1 MGTVF
6 AHPCDPRRPSAPA
19 LAQDAGAKHRNYDA
33 QVVSGSAPSCD
44 PAPCHSGPSPRALG
58 RLETLLGSGHV
69 LIPGRDDMTR
79 YETDVLGRR
88 HPACWVARP
97 RDVDDVRSVVRWA
110 YAEQAELVVQGA
122 NTGPVLAGVPRS
134 GRHQGVVSME
144 RCRSTIDVD
153 VVNRTVTVSAGV
165 DLDTLNEVLARDGLT
180 FPIDLGANP
189 SVGGM
194 VGANTGG
201 ARLIR
206 HGDVRR
212 HVLGLE
218 VVIPD
223 EHATVLPLLSGLRKD
238 NRGPD
243 LKQLFIASSGTLG
256 IVTAAVLSV
265 DLLPRQVAV
274 ALVAVPDGADVLR
287 LLTFLEA
294 NAAERLSAFEMLS
307 RPAVEAIA
315 RHRPDCMPSPLTQ
328 GGRLPELLVL
338 VELNDSGVAVGDYHR
353 LDEELAALLD
363 HGSAEGWVHD
373 AWFGPPAEL
382 WALRHAVIDALRQE
396 GPMVAFDLSAP
407 RPRLFELREGVMT
420 LVDRTAPHA
429 RYADFG
435 HVGDG
440 GLHSIVIWPD
450 GIRSD
455 EERDQLRASV
465 YELVTAAGGAF
476 SAEHGVGPENESAFR
491 HHTPAEVRD
500 VHVRLKSLF
509 DPKGILGSTNL
520 C

>member
-1 MGTVF
+1 MTGAEF
-6 AHPCDPRRPSAPA
+6 DSRAGYRMQRRENF
-19 LAQDAGAKHRNYDA
+19 DDRM
-33 QVVSGSAPSCD
+33 VSGSSASGEPKPRHPAPS
-44 PAPCHSGPSPRALG
+44 PQALH
-58 RLETLLGSGHV
+58 RLDKLLGSGQV
-69 LIPGRDDMTR
+69 LIPGRDEMTR

-110 YAEQAELVVQGA
+110 YAERAELVVQGA
-122 NTGPVLAGVPRS
+122 NTGPVLAGVPRR
-134 GRHQGVVSME
+134 GGHQGVVSME
-144 RCRSTIDVD
+144 LCRSTIDVD

-165 DLDTLNEVLARDGLT
+165 DLETLNEVLGRDSLT

-218 VVIPD
+218 VVLPD
-223 EHATVLPLLSGLRKD
+223 EHATVLSLLSGLRKD

-256 IVTAAVLSV
+256 IVTAAVFGV
-265 DLLPRQVAV
+265 DPVPLQVAV
-274 ALVAVPDGADVLR
+274 ALVAATDGEDVLR

-294 NAAERLSAFEMLS
+294 RATERLSAFEMLS
-307 RPAVEAIA
+307 RPTLEAIA
-315 RHRPDCMPSPLTQ
+315 RHRPDRMPLPLAQ
-328 GGRLPELLVL
+328 GRRLPELLVL
-338 VELNDSGVAVGDYHR
+338 VELNDSDIATGGHQG
-353 LDEELAALLD
+353 LDEELAAILD
-363 HGSAEGWVHD
+363 HGSAEGWVDD
-373 AWFGPPAEL
+373 AWFGPPATL
-382 WALRHAVIDALRQE
+382 WALRNAAIDALRQE

-407 RPRLFELREGVMT
+407 RSRLFEVRERVMT
-420 LVDRTAPHA
+420 LVGQIAPHA

-450 GIRSD
+450 DMEAGRRD
-455 EERDQLRASV
+455 KERDQLRTAV
-465 YELVTAAGGAF
+465 YELVTAAGGTF

-491 HHTPAEVRD
+491 RHTPPEVRGL
-500 VHVRLKSLF
+500 HAGLKSLF
-509 DPKGILGSTNL
+509 DPQGILGATDLS
-520 C
+520 